1 MNAPLSIRTKLIAAA
16 ASLVVVFGFILFE
29 DVRAGTTAQ
38 IVDQQATNPG
48 PISVASGGVS
58 TPRVVFAGPTRLE
71 GWTRGQAGTPN
82 TVPEAWSYTNGA
94 VVATTVGS
102 IARDVQLPAVA
113 SVDFDLAWSNHLHL
127 AVALYADSLQPL
139 NLTSKDTPPFG
150 GFYSLQLNGD
160 MANVFAVNRG
170 VPLNSLGKAMVAGL
184 RDKTSVHVT
193 IRIHKPGRR
202 LCLYV
207 DSTLIK
213 QWEDGQNTLGSG
225 TCLRFVNAGPNRLE
239 ISKLVVSE
247 WDGQTNAPIKTIPG
261 SR

>member
-1 MNAPLSIRTKLIAAA
+1 MNAPASIRTKLIATAP
-16 ASLVVVFGFILFE
+16 SLLMVCGSTLFE
-29 DVRAGTTAQ
+29 DVRAGTPAQ
-38 IVDQQATNPG
+38 IVGQQATNPG
-48 PISVASGGVS
+48 AISVASGGVS
-58 TPRVVFAGPTRLE
+58 TPRVVFAGPTSLE
-71 GWTRGQAGTPN
+71 GWTLGQTGTPN
-82 TVPEAWSYTNGA
+82 TVNEAWSFTNGA
-94 VVATTVGS
+94 LVTTTVGS

-113 SVDFDLAWSNHLHL
+113 SVDFDLAWSNYLHL

-150 GFYSLQLNGD
+150 GFYSLQMNGD
-160 MANVFAVNRG
+160 MVDVFAVNPG
-170 VPLNSLGKAMVAGL
+170 VPLNPLGMVMVAGL

-193 IRIHKPGRR
+193 IRINKPGRR
-202 LCLYV
+202 LCLYI
-207 DSTLIK
+207 DNTLIK

-225 TCLRFVNAGPNRLE
+225 TCLRFVNQRPNRLE